1 MDNLNKI
8 TEIIIDAGL
17 VVHKTL
23 GPGLLE
29 KVYHECLIHEVRL
42 RDLNVKSEL
51 SVPIKYK
58 NKEFDAGFRLDL
70 LVENLIIVEIKAVVD
85 LNPVFKSQV
94 LTYLKLMHLKI
105 GLLLNFNVPLF
116 KDGIY
121 RLIN

>member
-29 KVYHECLIHEVRL
+29 KVYHECLIHELRL

-58 NKEFDAGFRLDL
+58 NNEFDAGFRLDL
-70 LVENLIIVEIKAVVD
+70 LVENSIIVEIKAVVD

-116 KDGIY
+116 KNGIY

>member
-8 TEIIIDAGL
+8 TEIIIDAG
-17 VVHKTL
+17 
-23 GPGLLE
+23 
-29 KVYHECLIHEVRL
+29 
-42 RDLNVKSEL
+42 
-51 SVPIKYK
+51 
-58 NKEFDAGFRLDL
+58 FRLDL
-70 LVENLIIVEIKAVVD
+70 LVENSIIVEIKAVVD